1 MNTAHPSSEVPIEVP
16 PVREVQPQAVL
27 RWLALGWRD
36 MRASGAASLL
46 HGAIVCAGGIML
58 DVILLGFWEL
68 LPGAIT
74 GFVLI
79 GPFLATGLY
88 AMSKRLEAGAQP
100 SFDDVLQAWGHGGKC
115 LFRFTLILIL
125 AGTAW
130 VLFSVAMFHFFIEAK
145 IEEPLDFLR
154 YVLTQQESLFLLWTL
169 LGGLGTALAF
179 AVTVITVPLLIDRNV
194 NTWLAIRTSV
204 RAVSENP
211 VTMVLWAITI
221 MLLTGLSFLTLM
233 LGFLVLYP
241 LMGHASWHVYRELVD
256 PSALPEHATAG

>member
-1 MNTAHPSSEVPIEVP
+1 MNNAHTSSEVPIEVP
-16 PVREVQPQAVL
+16 PVREVPPQAVF

-36 MRASGAASLL
+36 MRTAGAASLL
-46 HGAIVCAGGIML
+46 HGAIVSAGGIML

-68 LPGAIT
+68 LPGAVT

-88 AMSKRLEAGAQP
+88 AMSKQLENGEQP
-100 SFDDVLQAWGHGGKC
+100 SFDDVLRAWGHGGKC

-130 VLFSVAMFHFFIEAK
+130 VMFTVALFHFFIQVE
-145 IEEPLDFLR
+145 IEQPLDLLR
-154 YVLTQQESLFLLWTL
+154 YVLTQQDKLFLLWTL
-169 LGGLGTALAF
+169 LGGLGAALAF
-179 AVTVITVPLLIDRNV
+179 AVTVITIPLLIDRDV
-194 NTWLAIRTSV
+194 NTWLAVRTSV
-204 RAVSENP
+204 RAVGNNP
-211 VTMVLWAITI
+211 FTMVLWAITI

-241 LMGHASWHVYRELVD
+241 LMGHASWHVYRDLVD
-256 PSALPEHATAG
+256 ASALPAHADVE